1 LVSGWVKDVSLTDPR
16 LSFSSTTSGI
26 LTFAGSNYTAA
37 AVGSTDITV
46 AYTPDV
52 EECGSADPVDAGV
65 TVTVDGSADPVD
77 AGVTVTVEECPC
89 ILSELTLIT
98 NKHGRNSGDP
108 VIVDFAEF
116 TEISPGI
123 FEIDIPFPNNDNNL
137 SFIPITVNCDG
148 YMSYKYNYIGCHG
161 TDITLV
167 ETVVSG
173 DEYPQK
179 SDGSVDPLTMCNP
192 PASNI
197 LTIYLS
203 NGDTYI
209 IYINR

>member
-1 LVSGWVKDVSLTDPR
+1 
-16 LSFSSTTSGI
+16 
-26 LTFAGSNYTAA
+26 
-37 AVGSTDITV
+37 
-46 AYTPDV
+46 
-52 EECGSADPVDAGV
+52 
-65 TVTVDGSADPVD
+65 
-77 AGVTVTVEECPC
+77 
-89 ILSELTLIT
+89 
-98 NKHGRNSGDP
+98 
-108 VIVDFAEF
+108 
-116 TEISPGI
+116 
-123 FEIDIPFPNNDNNL
+123 
-137 SFIPITVNCDG
+137 
-148 YMSYKYNYIGCHG
+148 MSYKYNYIGCHG